1 MIVLKIGGGASINI
15 PGIVADIA
23 ELQDQLIIIHGGN
36 YERDTLASRLNIPI
50 NRLVS
55 LSGVSS
61 VESTDALMD
70 LMMMAYSGLVN
81 KRLVEACQKA
91 GINAIGLSGIDG
103 GLVRGRRN
111 RGIRAR
117 VGDKKKVI
125 RDLSG
130 RPLGINANLLINL
143 LDQGYIPVI
152 TVPILDE
159 KGVAINTDNDEI
171 VSVICR
177 SMNVDQVI
185 FLIEEIGLLRD
196 SGDPR
201 SLIKMMG
208 YSEVLAGKE
217 YGGRIGRKLIAISKM
232 LEVGIS
238 KVYISDGRVNNPLR
252 HILNGGECT
261 IISQ

>member
-23 ELQDQLIIIHGGN
+23 DLKDQMIIIHGGN

-61 VESTDALMD
+61 VESTETLMD
-70 LMMMAYSGLVN
+70 LLMMAYSGLVN

-103 GLVRGRRN
+103 GLIRGRRN
-111 RGIRAR
+111 PGIRAR
-117 VGDKKKVI
+117 VGNKKKVI

-130 RPLGINANLLINL
+130 RPIEINTNLLVSL

-171 VSVICR
+171 VAAICR
-177 SMNVDQVI
+177 SMGVDQVI
-185 FLIEEIGLLRD
+185 FLIEEIGLLRN

-201 SLIKMMG
+201 SLIKIMG
-208 YSEVLAGKE
+208 YSEVLTDNE
-217 YGGRIGRKLIAISKM
+217 HGGRIGRKLIAISKM
-232 LEVGIS
+232 LEAGIS

-252 HILNGGECT
+252 HIFDGGKCT
-261 IISQ
+261 IISR